1 MSKCI
6 KCGCELI
13 FDGINK
19 NTSIEHIIPNAIGGK
34 LKSSKLL
41 CKKCNSDYGRECDYE
56 LCKQLMFFT
65 VMLNPNRD
73 RKSSLILKTDKEEE
87 YDISLGGKPIL
98 KAPKIIK
105 EQNEKYIKYKITSRN
120 IQETTKILK
129 NLKKKYPQL
138 DIDSIKSN
146 LQKSIKFINKPLKV
160 STRVK
165 NTLIFQAIYKIAL
178 EYYIENGGQISSTT
192 LFNEKV
198 CYSYE
203 LDFIFDKY
211 IKNTIYHG
219 IFIKGDPKEKYL
231 IGYVE
236 LYSTYSFL
244 ILLDDNYNGDKIQYY
259 YCFDLFNNNKLDNL
273 SINYEINLKKIYD
286 YNKKNPVPQNI
297 TYKIN
302 KAIKLISNYQFR
314 NIIYKIFDECYPDID
329 AFLLRIRPYILNIM
343 KDTE

>member
-1 MSKCI
+1 MRNVIYMSKCI

-41 CKKCNSDYGRECDYE
+41 CKKCNSDYRRECDYE

-65 VMLNPNRD
+65 VMLNPNGD

-160 STRVK
+160 STRVN
-165 NTLIFQAIYKIAL
+165 NTLIF
-178 EYYIENGGQISSTT
+178 
-192 LFNEKV
+192 
-198 CYSYE
+198 
-203 LDFIFDKY
+203 
-211 IKNTIYHG
+211 
-219 IFIKGDPKEKYL
+219 
-231 IGYVE
+231 
-236 LYSTYSFL
+236 
-244 ILLDDNYNGDKIQYY
+244 
-259 YCFDLFNNNKLDNL
+259 
-273 SINYEINLKKIYD
+273 
-286 YNKKNPVPQNI
+286 
-297 TYKIN
+297 
-302 KAIKLISNYQFR
+302 
-314 NIIYKIFDECYPDID
+314 
-329 AFLLRIRPYILNIM
+329 
-343 KDTE
+343 